1 MGRMLGAFDSDE
13 IDRPDLNKCPD
24 CGCFFL
30 QDTCPICGKLCPEEM
45 RAGNRKPVK
54 QKKNRGSGGSG
65 RVVFVNWYHSWWFM
79 ALMMFIF
86 PLAAIILLATSPYKR
101 KHKIIAAVIAVLYF
115 AISSFGIGN
124 LLGMIEDTFN
134 PPIDTSLSR
143 EEYIAACSDITPEEF
158 YRGAVSYTDK
168 FVCLT
173 LTVKQKLTDSSAY
186 YSNEKYSTYYVCCAD
201 GGAEFEILIRDCIQ
215 DGTVNFI
222 PGDVIKVFGEGAGNV
237 TVYDMEYLPHT
248 APCLNVA
255 YVMHG

>member
-101 KHKIIAAVIAVLYF
+101 KHKIIAAVIAFLYF

-173 LTVKQKLTDSSAY
+173 LTVTQKLTDSSAY